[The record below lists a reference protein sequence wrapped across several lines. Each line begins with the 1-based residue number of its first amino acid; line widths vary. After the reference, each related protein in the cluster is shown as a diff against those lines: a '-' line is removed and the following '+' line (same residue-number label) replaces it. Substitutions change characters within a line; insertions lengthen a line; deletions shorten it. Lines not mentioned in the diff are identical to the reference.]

1 MAHIDTS
8 AVVRAS
14 VWIPPAGEA
23 LDRIQKGMRLIHKRG
38 GGPGFRAHVTLLSGI
53 ETTQADADLK
63 LKHLAS
69 RVAPMLI
76 SLGRIEWRHDYFRC
90 LYAVVAPSDALNTA
104 KRAAH
109 EVFEMNPP
117 TPFEPHLSLL
127 YGDIDDALKAELA
140 AAAGGGLDLSFTA
153 SALQLVNASPSVP
166 VTAWRTLSERP
177 LRGPRSTP
185 A

>member
-8 AVVRAS
+8 AIVRAS
-14 VWIPPAGEA
+14 VWIPPVGEA
-23 LDRIQKGMRLIHKRG
+23 LDRIQKIMRLVHKRG
-38 GGPGFRAHVTLLSGI
+38 GGPAFRPHVTLLSGI
-53 ETTQADADLK
+53 ETTQADAELK

-69 RVAPMLI
+69 RVAPMVI
-76 SLGRIEWRHDYFRC
+76 SLGRIEWRRDYFRC
-90 LYAVVAPSDALNTA
+90 LYAAVAPSDALNAA

-140 AAAGGGLDLSFTA
+140 AGAGGSLDLSFTA
-153 SALQLVNASPSVP
+153 TTLQLVNASPGVP
-166 VTAWRTLSERP
+166 VTAWRALKEYP
-177 LRGPRSTP
+177 LRSSV
-185 A
+185 